1 MEIWA
6 TIAGIAAA
14 VAVAAYLH
22 GRKPAGMGRAM
33 QLVVIAA
40 AAALSAAA
48 TGVGLSYLGS
58 RDSASAVEEALQ
70 VVREAP
76 LVGLVLKEN
85 AAVEARFRQ
94 AIEAELKSPTKIG
107 PQQTFVVGGEV
118 RRDFIVPALRNA
130 DDASALG
137 AISALHAFV
146 KYLQGTNVVLCK
158 EFGLVGIQQP
168 NRLDANAGA
177 LFRRARA
184 MQEAAYLNGRARA
197 AAAAAQPQ
205 QIGAQDVMR
214 LLADAG
220 YTTADFD
227 TLAAL
232 AKSSDADGCAVT
244 VKLYAAPALLP
255 PQSGG
260 NLARYLLSIS

>member
-6 TIAGIAAA
+6 TIVGIAVA

-22 GRKPAGMGRAM
+22 GRKPAGMGRVL
-33 QLVVIAA
+33 QLLVIAA
-40 AAALSAAA
+40 AAAASAAA
-48 TGVGLSYLGS
+48 TGVGFKYLAS

-94 AIEAELKSPTKIG
+94 AIEAELKGPTKIG
-107 PQQTFVVGGEV
+107 PQQTFIVGGEV

-137 AISALHAFV
+137 AISAMQAFV
-146 KYLQGTNVVLCK
+146 KHLQGTNVVLCK
-158 EFGLVGIQQP
+158 EFGLIGIQQP
-168 NRLDANAGA
+168 NRLDGNGGA
-177 LFRRARA
+177 LFRRALA
-184 MQEAAYLNGRARA
+184 AQEEAYLNGRARP
-197 AAAAAQPQ
+197 AAAAQQ
-205 QIGAQDVMR
+205 QITGPEVIR
-214 LLADAG
+214 LLTDAG
-220 YTTADFD
+220 FTAADFD
-227 TLAAL
+227 TLATL
-232 AKSSDADGCAVT
+232 AKSSDAEGCAVT

-255 PQSGG
+255 PQNGG
-260 NLARYLLSIS
+260 ILARYLLSIS